1 MKSILVID
9 DSEEF
14 CGLARGALEKNGYAV
29 DTCTQIDPALS
40 LLETGLRPSLVI
52 LDAVMPGR
60 DGFDF
65 IQAAAKIAPDLKVL
79 LVSGWVD
86 LSQLPASV
94 KVTGKL
100 EKPFTPDKLVEAV
113 KSTVGD
119 ARGR

>member
-1 MKSILVID
+1 MKSVLVID

-14 CGLARGALEKNGYAV
+14 CALARGALERSGYAV
-29 DTCTQIDPALS
+29 DTCRQIDPALE
-40 LLETGLRPSLVI
+40 LLETGLRPSLVV

-65 IQAAAKIAPDLKVL
+65 IQAAAKIAPELKVL

-113 KSTVGD
+113 RATVGD
-119 ARGR
+119 ARTR